1 MKGSIVT
8 KLKDILEGKYTV
20 HFDIGSPG
28 LMSNTVDAK
37 NEKEAAKK
45 VAAKISGKVNIKKV
59 VKEDD
64 VKEGTCGY
72 GIDGELGDEPAGP
85 HLLKKKNE
93 SRNKSL
99 GEKDLMNYLMKRF
112 KFNRKKAI
120 DTMKKAG
127 FDTSMLKEFDLE
139 EACQKGYMTH
149 PTRKTKIMFGKR
161 YRNCVKKEGV
171 DTTVSLEEASMIAD
185 NICVNCGDFANEN
198 LRKWFKQRWVNIG
211 KKKKGGGHPP
221 CGTSGKKRG
230 YAKCVPASKA
240 ARMTDKQKAS
250 ATRRKRAAQN
260 KANRGGKQSA
270 GQGKKPIYVS
280 TKPKK

>member
-20 HFDIGSPG
+20 HFDIGSAG

-45 VAAKISGKVNIKKV
+45 VASKISGKVKIKKV

-99 GEKDLMNYLMKRF
+99 GEKDLMKYLMKRF
-112 KFNRKKAI
+112 KFSKKKSI

-127 FDTSMLKEFDLE
+127 FNTSMLERFDLE

-171 DTTVSLEEASMIAD
+171 DTTVSLEEAGMIAD

-198 LRKWFKQRWVNIG
+198 LRKWFKDRWVNIG